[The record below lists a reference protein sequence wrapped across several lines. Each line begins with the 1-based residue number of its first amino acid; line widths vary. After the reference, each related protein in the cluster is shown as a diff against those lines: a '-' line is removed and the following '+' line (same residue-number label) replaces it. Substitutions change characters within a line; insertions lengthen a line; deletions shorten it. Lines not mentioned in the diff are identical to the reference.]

1 VSVNIS
7 HFFIDWPIFASL
19 LSIVITIVGGVA
31 LMTLPIARWRPFPRP
46 AYRYSWI
53 HTGMVSVLH
62 EETFDTI
69 EGNTN
74 DEGSANGYE
83 VCARNRAFSSQ
94 IDFIRIS

>member
-1 VSVNIS
+1 
-7 HFFIDWPIFASL
+7 
-19 LSIVITIVGGVA
+19 
-31 LMTLPIARWRPFPRP
+31 MTLPIARWRPFPRP
-46 AYRYSWI
+46 AHRYSWI

-83 VCARNRAFSSQ
+83 VRAESSIQ
-94 IDFIRIS
+94 